1 MRLSAS
7 GELKPQQKIINIQSA
22 TLNHLESSIHAEGN
36 IAYQQDLQLNHAT
49 IDVHSKQLNKLSSTY
64 LSPFIE
70 GSELEGLSL
79 TGELSTHLEIKNNA
93 LQHSKTQLNS
103 VVINDSKQR
112 FHAQNLAGTI
122 NWSPAL
128 SLQKTSSLNW
138 QSLHIK
144 GIPFDKG
151 AIHFSVSTQ
160 HISLLNS
167 PKLALLDGTLNI
179 EQFEFKKNTHQGPT
193 IHLRARLN
201 DIALDKLSMAMG
213 WENTLSGT
221 MNGYIPSVTYQNK
234 TLKLN
239 GRLKMQLF
247 DGEVTITQLASS
259 GLFTDFSRFYITL
272 DFDNLD
278 LNQVTK
284 KFKVGNIQ
292 GRLSGFA
299 HDVYLENWQ
308 PVRFFAWLGTPEN
321 DSSKHLI
328 SHKAVRNIARL
339 GGSNAADAI
348 SRGVLSW
355 FDGFNY
361 QQLGIGCYLHD
372 GVCQLMGAS
381 AAKKGYYLVQGKSI
395 PRIDIIGF
403 NTRVDWHTL
412 LNRLE
417 RITSPDEIIIDP
429 SN

>member
-1 MRLSAS
+1 M
-7 GELKPQQKIINIQSA
+7 
-22 TLNHLESSIHAEGN
+22 
-36 IAYQQDLQLNHAT
+36 
-49 IDVHSKQLNKLSSTY
+49 
-64 LSPFIE
+64 
-70 GSELEGLSL
+70 
-79 TGELSTHLEIKNNA
+79 
-93 LQHSKTQLNS
+93 
-103 VVINDSKQR
+103 
-112 FHAQNLAGTI
+112 
-122 NWSPAL
+122 
-128 SLQKTSSLNW
+128 
-138 QSLHIK
+138 
-144 GIPFDKG
+144 
-151 AIHFSVSTQ
+151 
-160 HISLLNS
+160 
-167 PKLALLDGTLNI
+167 
-179 EQFEFKKNTHQGPT
+179 
-193 IHLRARLN
+193 
-201 DIALDKLSMAMG
+201 
-213 WENTLSGT
+213 
-221 MNGYIPSVTYQNK
+221 
-234 TLKLN
+234 
-239 GRLKMQLF
+239 
-247 DGEVTITQLASS
+247 
-259 GLFTDFSRFYITL
+259 
-272 DFDNLD
+272 
-278 LNQVTK
+278 
-284 KFKVGNIQ
+284 GNIQ